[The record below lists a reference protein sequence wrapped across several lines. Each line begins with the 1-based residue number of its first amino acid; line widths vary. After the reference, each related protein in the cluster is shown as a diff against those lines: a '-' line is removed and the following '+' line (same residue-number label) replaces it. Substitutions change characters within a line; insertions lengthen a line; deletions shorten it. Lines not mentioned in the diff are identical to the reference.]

1 MAISHADH
9 DHPATPA
16 ARAACRKAMADGKL
30 VNFNIIQTDATKPH
44 TRGVRLV
51 GVAKANGRGFR
62 AFAIRNEGDL
72 ADGVPHVFSGA
83 IRKAWDMGWDV
94 RSAHPYND
102 TEKRVEVKSD
112 HGTVT
117 LVYKAGNERVWG
129 VFWRATSEVITHRIT
144 EAEVGIV
151 NEAIRRLAEGV

>member
-16 ARAACRKAMADGKL
+16 ARAACRKAMAGGCTDPKLAIDG
-30 VNFNIIQTDATKPH
+30 VRER
-44 TRGVRLV
+44 RGPVRLV

-129 VFWRATSEVITHRIT
+129 VFWRAHNETITHRI
-144 EAEVGIV
+144 EAAEVGIV

>member
-1 MAISHADH
+1 MFDTEEDIMAISHADH

-16 ARAACRKAMADGKL
+16 ARAACRKAMGGTEAPAK
-30 VNFNIIQTDATKPH
+30 KPAG
-44 TRGVRLV
+44 TVRLV

-83 IRKAWDMGWDV
+83 IRKAWDEGWVV

-129 VFWRATSEVITHRIT
+129 VFWRATNEVITHRIT